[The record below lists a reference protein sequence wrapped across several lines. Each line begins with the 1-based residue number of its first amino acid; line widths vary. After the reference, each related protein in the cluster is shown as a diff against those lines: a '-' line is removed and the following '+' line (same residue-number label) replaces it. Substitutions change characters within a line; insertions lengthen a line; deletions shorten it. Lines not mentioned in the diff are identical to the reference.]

1 MSWFRMRNPRGAV
14 SEPARDCLAEN
25 TVLAVQRDDS
35 AVFGAIPRWLW
46 PDLLSLSPGS
56 VVFMIGKVFKAYDV
70 RAVYPRPLNEKIAW
84 QVGHASASYLMAEAR
99 TLGRLDPMART
110 IVVGRDMRTSSP
122 DLRDALVQ
130 GMRDAGARAIDVGMV
145 DTSFV
150 YFAINYLDSAGGV
163 QVTASHNPAKYN
175 GFKISGLNA
184 RPVGTG
190 SGLEEVKR
198 LAAIADRQRVQPAGG
213 GLETRDLWAEYR
225 SFLLKELDA
234 RILSGER
241 RLRVVVDAASGMGG
255 VMVPKVFGDVPGLEI
270 IPLGFETTGEFEHE
284 PNPLID
290 SNLDEVRAAVKKHHA
305 DFGVYFDGDADRCM
319 LIDETGRSIGCDILF
334 AWMADTALRAHAGGA
349 FVYDLRS
356 SRVVREVIEARGGTA
371 VESRVGQVFMKAA
384 LRDHQASLGGE
395 LSGHFY
401 FRDHFGTDS
410 GARTFIEICNLVA
423 SATKTPSKSLA
434 AYDRYVSTGEVNF
447 NVEDVDDAMAAVGA
461 VFADSE
467 TSRLDGV
474 SYDLGDA
481 WFNMRPSNTE
491 PLLRLNVEG
500 IDAAARDAAFDRIKC
515 ILGTPVG

>member
-1 MSWFRMRNPRGAV
+1 MGLIQLETPFLRSWGDQLAPH
-14 SEPARDCLAEN
+14 PAI
-25 TVLAVQRDDS
+25 Q
-35 AVFGAIPRWLW
+35 LW
-46 PDLLSLSPGS
+46 PQSGLFSISSGSASL
-56 VVFMIGKVFKAYDV
+56 MIGKVFKAYDV

-84 QVGHASASYLMAEAR
+84 QIGHATASYLMGEAAKS
-99 TLGRLDPMART
+99 GRLDPMART
-110 IVVGRDMRTSSP
+110 IVVGRDMRNSSP

-130 GMRDAGARAIDVGMV
+130 GIRDAGARVIDVGMV

-150 YFAINYLDSAGGV
+150 YFAINHLDSAGGV
-163 QVTASHNPAKYN
+163 QVTASHNAAKYN
-175 GFKISGLNA
+175 GFKISGLRA

-213 GLETRDLWAEYR
+213 GLESRDLWTEYR
-225 SFLLKELDA
+225 TFLLKELDA
-234 RILSGER
+234 RVLSGER
-241 RLRVVVDAASGMGG
+241 RLRVVVDAACGMGG
-255 VMVPKVFGDVPGLEI
+255 VMVPKVFGDVTGLEI
-270 IPLGFETTGEFEHE
+270 IPLGFETSGDFKHE

-290 SNLDEVRAAVKKHHA
+290 SNLNGVRAAVIEHDA

-319 LIDETGRSIGCDILF
+319 MIDETGRSIGCDILF
-334 AWMADTALRAHAGGA
+334 AWMADTALRASAGGT
-349 FVYDLRS
+349 FIYDLRS

-371 VESRVGQVFMKAA
+371 VASRVGHVFMKAA

-410 GARTFIEICNLVA
+410 GARTFIEICNLVVSA
-423 SATKTPSKSLA
+423 SKKPSKCLA
-434 AYDRYVSTGEVNF
+434 AFGRYASTGEVNF
-447 NVEDVDDAMAAVGA
+447 KVEDVGDALAAVGA
-461 VFADSE
+461 IFGDAE

-481 WFNMRPSNTE
+481 WFNVRASNTE

-500 IDAAARDAAFDRIKC
+500 IDLAARDAAFGRIKD